1 LFGVQPKELL
11 QQGLQQ
17 AGITR
22 VLELWMAI
30 TPDEAVARYQSRL
43 TQRMPGHPG
52 AEYLPELRKLA
63 ETAQPMALGP
73 VLQLDASDP
82 DEAAAC
88 AWLQRQLRLPVN
100 AQPALSASG

>member
-1 LFGVQPKELL
+1 
-11 QQGLQQ
+11 
-17 AGITR
+17 
-22 VLELWMAI
+22 
-30 TPDEAVARYQSRL
+30 
-43 TQRMPGHPG
+43 
-52 AEYLPELRKLA
+52 
-63 ETAQPMALGP
+63 MALGP